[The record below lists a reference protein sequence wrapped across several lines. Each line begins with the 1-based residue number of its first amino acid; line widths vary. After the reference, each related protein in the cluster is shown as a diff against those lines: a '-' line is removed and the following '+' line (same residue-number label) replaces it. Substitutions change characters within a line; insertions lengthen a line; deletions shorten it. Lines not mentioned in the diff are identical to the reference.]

1 MYHLT
6 QVSITPSSVLAAG
19 MRASST
25 CRRSTRVTDSPCSW
39 TSQPAEHKSPGFFQ
53 PLDFSSEERDRI
65 ILLLVLESW
74 ESLKNSFKLLVIYH
88 SEPNLE
94 KLHSKARYFSQKLK
108 VKFFHTSF
116 PSYLYSFLFPFLFT
130 PYSLWPVWTQCQR
143 ITGWVPIKIQYK
155 VMTFAWSTS
164 SHSQNH
170 PFQMLNDTATSF
182 SM

>member
-25 CRRSTRVTDSPCSW
+25 CRRSTRVTDSPAHEPHSLQN
-39 TSQPAEHKSPGFFQ
+39 TNHLGFFQ

-65 ILLLVLESW
+65 ILLLVLERW
-74 ESLKNSFKLLVIYH
+74 ESLKNSFKLFVIYH

-130 PYSLWPVWTQCQR
+130 PYSL
-143 ITGWVPIKIQYK
+143 
-155 VMTFAWSTS
+155 
-164 SHSQNH
+164 
-170 PFQMLNDTATSF
+170 
-182 SM
+182 